1 MSTSVDHSTNGM
13 VNNVDICVCN
23 IAKYLIIV
31 VKKYNSKNNSINLK
45 YAEVTLCENLG
56 LVLNKTL
63 SPGCEFLIVRLIEN
77 YLHLLN

>member
-1 MSTSVDHSTNGM
+1 M

-23 IAKYLIIV
+23 AAKYLIIV
-31 VKKYNSKNNSINLK
+31 VKKYSSKNNNINLK
-45 YAEVTLCENLG
+45 YADATLCENLG

-77 YLHLLN
+77 YLLL